1 MALYTL
7 ENVTQRY
14 GNREVLR
21 IPHLAIEEGAAM
33 GLRGHNGSGKS
44 TLLRIL
50 AFLETP
56 ATGRIIFDG
65 VSSPGNAFERRRH
78 VTLLTQEPYLLTTT
92 VRKNVAYGMKIRGM
106 DNVDESVDKALSQV
120 GLDPERFAG
129 RSAHELSG
137 GELQRV
143 ALAAR
148 LAMRPRV
155 LLLDEPTASLDKD
168 SAVLIKN
175 AVTAARTEL
184 GTTLVIASHDMSW
197 LESVSDS
204 MLCLYEG
211 QPSER
216 DV

>member
-7 ENVTQRY
+7 ENVSQRY
-14 GNREVLR
+14 GNRAVLH
-21 IPHLAIEEGAAM
+21 IPHLTIEEGAAL

-50 AFLETP
+50 AFLESP
-56 ATGRIIFDG
+56 AGGRITFDG
-65 VSSPGNAFERRRH
+65 VSSPANPFERRRH

-106 DNVDESVDKALSQV
+106 EGVDEAVDKALSQV
-120 GLDPERFAG
+120 GLDPDRFAG
-129 RSAHELSG
+129 RDAHELSG

-148 LAMRPRV
+148 LAIRPRV
-155 LLLDEPTASLDKD
+155 LLLDEPTASLDKE
-168 SAVLIKN
+168 SAVRIKD
-175 AVTAARTEL
+175 AATAARTEY
-184 GTTLVIASHDMSW
+184 GTTLIIASHDMNW
-197 LESVSDS
+197 LESVCDS

-211 QPSER
+211 SPA
-216 DV
+216 DCV

>member
-7 ENVTQRY
+7 EDVVQRY
-14 GNREVLR
+14 GNREVLSV
-21 IPHLAIEEGAAM
+21 PSLVIEEGEAL

-44 TLLRIL
+44 TLLRML
-50 AFLETP
+50 AFLEQP
-56 ATGRIIFDG
+56 AEGLLSFDG
-65 VSSPGNAFERRRH
+65 MASGNVFERRRH

-106 DNVDESVDKALSQV
+106 ADIDDGVDNALDLV
-120 GLDPERFAG
+120 GLNPDSFAN

-148 LAMRPRV
+148 LALRPRV
-155 LLLDEPTASLDKD
+155 LLLDEPTASLDKN
-168 SAVLIKN
+168 SALRIKD
-175 AVTAARTEL
+175 AVTEARRQQ
-184 GTTLVIASHDMSW
+184 GTTLVIASHDMTW

-204 MLCLYEG
+204 MLTLYEG
-211 QPSER
+211 RPADDQ
-216 DV
+216 D

>member
-7 ENVTQRY
+7 EDVVQRY
-14 GNREVLR
+14 GNREVLS
-21 IPHLAIEEGAAM
+21 IPSLVIEEGEAL

-44 TLLRIL
+44 TLLRML
-50 AFLETP
+50 AFLEQP
-56 ATGRIIFDG
+56 AEGRLSFDG
-65 VSSPGNAFERRRH
+65 IAGGNVFERRRH

-106 DNVDESVDKALSQV
+106 ADIDDGVNNALDLV
-120 GLDPERFAG
+120 GLNPDSFAN

-148 LAMRPRV
+148 LALRPRV
-155 LLLDEPTASLDKD
+155 LLLDEPTASLDKN
-168 SAVLIKN
+168 SALRIKD
-175 AVTAARTEL
+175 AVTEARRQQ
-184 GTTLVIASHDMSW
+184 GTTLVIASHDMTW

-204 MLCLYEG
+204 MLTLYEG
-211 QPSER
+211 SPSESE
-216 DV
+216 

>member
-7 ENVTQRY
+7 ENVAQRY
-14 GNREVLR
+14 GNREALE
-21 IPHLAIEEGAAM
+21 IPHLAIDEGAAL

-44 TLLRIL
+44 TLLRLL
-50 AFLETP
+50 AFLEIPTR
-56 ATGRIIFDG
+56 GRITFDG
-65 VSSPGNAFERRRH
+65 VSSTASMFDRRRH

-92 VRKNVAYGMKIRGM
+92 VRKNVAYGMNIRGM
-106 DNVDESVDKALSQV
+106 DNVDQGVDKALSQV

-148 LAMRPRV
+148 LAIQPRV
-155 LLLDEPTASLDKD
+155 LLLDEPTASLDKE
-168 SAVLIKN
+168 SAVLIKD
-175 AVTAARTEL
+175 AVTNARSEL
-184 GTTLVIASHDMSW
+184 GTTLVIASHDMTW
-197 LESVSDS
+197 LETVCDS

-211 QPSER
+211 WPI
-216 DV
+216 DCG